1 MKAGQESTKSGLPNN
16 NNNDTTPNSDG
27 PFLEIKN
34 PDAPPTPA
42 RQDQTPVVN
51 PGEFDILLG
60 RGRTSYDHVGNKRFR
75 AFIGVHVHQYMGTN
89 SRTEKSKTV
98 DAIYDDIVSVGGRF
112 LRQDTATGL
121 WHPVERKIAREKI
134 AHALRDAVNH
144 RIKTNDTTDMG
155 DFVLARNGR
164 MEREESSVATGT
176 SVDTTSTTADNG
188 GGGTPEPDSKG
199 SKEESGKASTTKLT
213 DEPSQTSNRSSMAS
227 GDNTKFGSALKK
239 GFFRG
244 SSNNN
249 NISCFCRVLRRVC
262 MCCCDDGRP
271 GTKEIEYNIGK

>member
-42 RQDQTPVVN
+42 RQDQTPVAN
-51 PGEFDILLG
+51 PGDLDILLG
-60 RGRTSYDHVGNKRFR
+60 RGRSFRNHAGNKRFR
-75 AFIGVHVHQYMGTN
+75 CFIGVHIKKYMDTN
-89 SRTEKSKTV
+89 SRTEKSQMIHT
-98 DAIYDDIVSVGGRF
+98 IYDDIVSVGGRF

-134 AHALRDAVNH
+134 AHGLRDAVNH
-144 RIKTNDTTDMG
+144 RIKLYYTTDMG
-155 DFVLARNGR
+155 DSILGR
-164 MEREESSVATGT
+164 SEQMEREESSAATGT
-176 SVDTTSTTADNG
+176 SVDSSSTADNG
-188 GGGTPEPDSKG
+188 GDGSPKPDSKG
-199 SKEESGKASTTKLT
+199 SKVEPGKASTAKLT
-213 DEPSQTSNRSSMAS
+213 DEPSQASSSSSMAS
-227 GDNTKFGSALKK
+227 GDNTEFGSALKK

-271 GTKEIEYNIGK
+271 GTKEIEHNIGK